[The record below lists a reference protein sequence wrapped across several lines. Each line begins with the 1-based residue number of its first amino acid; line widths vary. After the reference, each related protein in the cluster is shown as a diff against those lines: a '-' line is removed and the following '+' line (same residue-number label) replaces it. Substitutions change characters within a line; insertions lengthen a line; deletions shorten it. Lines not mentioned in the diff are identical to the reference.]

1 MSFEPMPNPSTIE
14 NSETEVTPAATI
26 DQPAEVATESAS
38 APSVPSPVGGEVGE
52 GESVTSSMVADS
64 PEPSESSGTPEPLT
78 SPAEVVAEVVDV
90 EKVVEAPVVS
100 EPAPV
105 VSEVA
110 PVETPVVAEITP
122 ESTPQITTPKT
133 SEPTIVIGGGGFEV
147 PVNLPPVVPVPTMV
161 ERLEALEARVA
172 ALESA

>member
-1 MSFEPMPNPSTIE
+1 MPNPSTIE

-78 SPAEVVAEVVDV
+78 SPAEVVAEVAEVADV

-110 PVETPVVAEITP
+110 PVETPVVAEITS
-122 ESTPQITTPKT
+122 ESTPQVATPEA

-147 PVNLPPVVPVPTMV
+147 PVSLPPVAPVPTMV

-172 ALESA
+172 VLEG